1 VVDEEFMEA
10 MLDTLIKTG
19 FWRGEILNRRK
30 DGSVFPELLSVSVV
44 KNDQGEVIN
53 YLGVFSDITNLKQS
67 EEKLEHLAHYDSL
80 TGLPNRVQF
89 QLHLQHAVSRSERSN
104 RKCALLYLDLDRLRW

>member
-1 VVDEEFMEA
+1 MEA

-67 EEKLEHLAHYDSL
+67 VE
-80 TGLPNRVQF
+80 
-89 QLHLQHAVSRSERSN
+89 
-104 RKCALLYLDLDRLRW
+104 